1 MHCLAAM
8 LMFPLRAAFLSNAC
22 WIIMMAMRLLNV
34 ISEYITYKVMI
45 ICLVASHEVRV
56 INQRL
61 QLHCDFFLALV
72 ITIYG
77 SHLAADTTS
86 LALELHLLDHRHPKT
101 WPRLGTLLCTD
112 EKSFCTLL

>member
-1 MHCLAAM
+1 
-8 LMFPLRAAFLSNAC
+8 
-22 WIIMMAMRLLNV
+22 MMAMRLLNV

-77 SHLAADTTS
+77 SH
-86 LALELHLLDHRHPKT
+86 
-101 WPRLGTLLCTD
+101 
-112 EKSFCTLL
+112 F